1 MAMKRII
8 TSLLLL
14 ALPLVALAQG
24 GPLDDKSPAY
34 FVDRYGP
41 AKESR
46 TASKA
51 NFFHPA
57 SGTETVERQFSVRSF
72 RNDTLRVE
80 ATFFLPSLKAAEVRL
95 SLPQQWTQ
103 EQIDAALGAY
113 GNAWNVESRSLGI
126 NVWRA
131 PDGSRAVL
139 ILNSLHFQSLAL
151 VDLIEASRASRVA
164 KKKAVPKF

>member
-1 MAMKRII
+1 MRRII

-41 AKESR
+41 AKDSR
-46 TASKA
+46 TVSKA
-51 NFFHPA
+51 SFLRPG
-57 SGTETVERQFSVRSF
+57 SGTVRVDREFSVRSF

-95 SLPQQWTQ
+95 SLPSQWTK
-103 EQIDAALGAY
+103 EQTDAALGAY
-113 GNAWNVESRSLGI
+113 GNAWSLESKGI
-126 NVWRA
+126 ANTVWRA
-131 PDGSRAVL
+131 PDGSRAVMS
-139 ILNSLHFQSLAL
+139 LNSLRFQSKTL
-151 VDLIEASRASRVA
+151 VDLIEASIAAEEA
-164 KKKAVPKF
+164 KKKVVPKF

>member
-1 MAMKRII
+1 MKRII

-14 ALPLVALAQG
+14 ALPLITLAQG
-24 GPLDDKSPAY
+24 GPLVDKGPAY

-46 TASKA
+46 TVSKA
-51 NFFHPA
+51 SFLHPG

-72 RNDTLRVE
+72 RTDALRVE
-80 ATFFLPSLKAAEVRL
+80 ATFFLPSLKPAEVRL
-95 SLPQQWTQ
+95 SLPHQWTQ

-113 GNAWNVESRSLGI
+113 GNAWNVESRSFGMT
-126 NVWRA
+126 VWRA

-139 ILNSLHFQSLAL
+139 ILNSFHFQSFAL
-151 VDLIEASRASRVA
+151 IDLIEASRASRVA